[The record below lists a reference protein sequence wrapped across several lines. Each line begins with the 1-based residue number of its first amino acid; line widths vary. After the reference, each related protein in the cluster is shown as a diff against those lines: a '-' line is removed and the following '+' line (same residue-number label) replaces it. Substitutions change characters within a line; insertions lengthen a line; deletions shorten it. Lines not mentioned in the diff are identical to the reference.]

1 MKQTVQFDDIDR
13 RILALVQR
21 DATLSNATRAE
32 QVGASAASCWRRM
45 RAMEDAG
52 LLKDTVRL
60 VDPKKLGLGVTVLC
74 QVRLK
79 SHNHEQ
85 GKKFEAFVVNQGE
98 ILECYSI
105 SGEWDYQLRI
115 AVANVADYELFLM
128 HTLLHHPVVAAASS
142 HFALRQVKYTTALPV

>member
-21 DATLSNATRAE
+21 DATLSNASLAE

-60 VDPKKLGLGVTVLC
+60 VDPEKLGLGVTVLC

-79 SHNHEQ
+79 SHNQEQ

-98 ILECYSI
+98 ILECHSI

-115 AVANVADYELFLM
+115 AVANVADYEIFLM
-128 HTLLHHPVVAAASS
+128 HTLLRHPVVAATSS